1 MTTRPATLLLALLPW
16 ASAAALE
23 RADTTRV
30 CLAPTTVE
38 ASTGDANT
46 VVRAVGERLT
56 EFLTGP
62 TLGVQPLSSRLTSQV
77 RTEAHQANCRY
88 LLLTT
93 VKQQH
98 KSGSHILGRAAG
110 EAVQAGAWRAVSSI
124 GSTAGGIAAS
134 AASRAASGAVW
145 DMASGVRAKDELSL
159 TYRLEGAGG
168 EVLAEKTAKRK
179 AGSDGEDL
187 LTPLAQQA
195 AEAVAAAVT
204 KPGR

>member
-1 MTTRPATLLLALLPW
+1 MTRRPATLLLALLPW
-16 ASAAALE
+16 ATAAAKE
-23 RADTTRV
+23 PADTTRV

-46 VVRAVGERLT
+46 VVSAVGERLT
-56 EFLTGP
+56 QFLTGP

-93 VKQQH
+93 VKQRR

-110 EAVQAGAWRAVSSI
+110 EAVQAGAWRAASSV
-124 GSTAGGIAAS
+124 GSTAGGVAAS
-134 AASRAASGAVW
+134 AVSGAAGGAVS
-145 DMASGVRAKDELSL
+145 DMASGVRTKDELSL
-159 TYRLEGAGG
+159 TWRLEAAAG
-168 EVLAEKTAKRK
+168 EVLSEKTEKRK
-179 AGSDGEDL
+179 AGSDSEDL

-195 AEAVAAAVT
+195 AEAVAAAVS
-204 KPGR
+204 KPER

>member
-1 MTTRPATLLLALLPW
+1 MPRRPATLLLALLPW
-16 ASAAALE
+16 ASAAAMQP
-23 RADTTRV
+23 ADTTRV
-30 CLAPTTVE
+30 CLAPATVE

-46 VVRAVGERLT
+46 VMKAVAERLT

-62 TLGVQPLSSRLTSQV
+62 TLGVQPLNSRLTSQV

-110 EAVQAGAWRAVSSI
+110 EAVQAGAWRAASSV
-124 GSTAGGIAAS
+124 GSTAGGVAAS
-134 AASRAASGAVW
+134 AVSGAASGAVW
-145 DMASGVRAKDELSL
+145 DMASGVKAKDELSL
-159 TYRLEGAGG
+159 TWRLEGADGG
-168 EVLAEKTAKRK
+168 VMSEKTEKRK

-187 LTPLAQQA
+187 LTPLAQHA

-204 KPGR
+204 RPGR

>member
-1 MTTRPATLLLALLPW
+1 MTRHPALLLLVLLPCG
-16 ASAAALE
+16 SAAATQH
-23 RADTTRV
+23 ADTTRV

-46 VVRAVGERLT
+46 VTKAVAERLT

-77 RTEAHQANCRY
+77 RMEARQVNCRF

-93 VKQQH
+93 AKQEH
-98 KSGSHILGRAAG
+98 KSGSHVLGNAAG
-110 EAVQAGAWRAVSSI
+110 QAVQAGAWRAA
-124 GSTAGGIAAS
+124 GSVGSAAGGVAAS
-134 AASRAASGAVW
+134 AVGGAASGAVW
-145 DMASGVRAKDELSL
+145 DMASGVKAHDELSL
-159 TYRLEGAGG
+159 TYRLEGAAG
-168 EVLAEKTAKRK
+168 EVLTEKTDKRK

-195 AEAVAAAVT
+195 AEAVAAAVAV
-204 KPGR
+204 PRR

>member
-62 TLGVQPLSSRLTSQV
+62 TLGVQALSSRLTSQV
-77 RTEAHQANCRY
+77 RTEAHQADCRY

-110 EAVQAGAWRAVSSI
+110 EAVQAGAWRAASSI

-134 AASRAASGAVW
+134 AASGAASGAVW

-159 TYRLEGAGG
+159 TWRLETGSGD
-168 EVLAEKTAKRK
+168 VLSEKTEKRK

-187 LTPLAQQA
+187 LSPLAQQA

>member
-1 MTTRPATLLLALLPW
+1 MTSRPATLLLALLPW
-16 ASAAALE
+16 ASAAAME

-38 ASTGDANT
+38 ASTADANT

-110 EAVQAGAWRAVSSI
+110 EAVQAGAWRAASSL

-134 AASRAASGAVW
+134 AAGGAASGAVS
-145 DMASGVRAKDELSL
+145 DMASGVRAKDELTL

-195 AEAVAAAVT
+195 AEAVAAAVST
-204 KPGR
+204 GH

>member
-1 MTTRPATLLLALLPW
+1 MTSRPATLLLALLPW
-16 ASAAALE
+16 ASAAAME

-46 VVRAVGERLT
+46 VVKAVGERLT
-56 EFLTGP
+56 GFLTGP

-110 EAVQAGAWRAVSSI
+110 EAVQAGAWRAASSI

-134 AASRAASGAVW
+134 AASGAASGAVS
-145 DMASGVRAKDELSL
+145 DMASGVRAKDELTL

-168 EVLAEKTAKRK
+168 EVLAEKAAKRK

-195 AEAVAAAVT
+195 AEAVAAAVST
-204 KPGR
+204 GH